1 MKART
6 YRIEDRATLMRVAG
20 SLSNMLVSADKPLMV
35 EVSDYREQ
43 RSTAQNRLLH
53 AILRDV
59 AENVEVNGKRFSQ
72 DAWKEQFRRQFIG
85 TEEITLPTGEIV
97 DQGISTTTL
106 NKGQMVEAMDRFLAW
121 LAHDFGY
128 MAQELAA

>member
-1 MKART
+1 VKART

-20 SLSNMLVSADKPLMV
+20 SLSNMLVSPDKPLMV

-59 AENVEVNGKRFSQ
+59 AENIEVGGKRFSQ
-72 DAWKEQFRRQFIG
+72 EAWKEQFRRQFIG
-85 TEEITLPTGEIV
+85 TEEVVLPTGQIIE
-97 DQGISTTTL
+97 QGISTTTL

-121 LAHDFGY
+121 LASDFGY